1 MATEDRS
8 RKSTK
13 KAVLGRSIRIVGTLA
28 TLALAARLV
37 VPHLHEMKAS
47 AALLAGSAWF
57 ALAAMFG
64 CQLISNLAY
73 GELVHTVLR
82 SAEQSAPRH
91 LVQRAMVAGTCVQRT
106 VPWGSGVSLAVIVG
120 ALRRGGLDA
129 PRATASVIASG
140 MLSSFVLALFL
151 PVTAIVAVLLG
162 AGGGMVAG
170 VIAVAAVVIATAL
183 VARIASKRPALLG
196 AFIEKIFRP
205 ASRGPLKKVIKPQAF
220 AAAVVKAVSGVDQL
234 VSDRRALGRAFFW
247 ALLNWAA
254 DLGVLI
260 AVSVALAPGISLP
273 GLALAFVIGQLVA
286 AVPITPGGVGIVE
299 ATVTAALIAQGAPPA
314 AATVTVLGW
323 RLISHWLP
331 IMVGAVI
338 LPTLGIGQRRN
349 VAAFPV
355 EAADVQKAA

>member
-1 MATEDRS
+1 MTTQS
-8 RKSTK
+8 STTQSPK
-13 KAVLGRSIRIVGTLA
+13 KFPIGRWVRIVGTFA

-37 VPHLHEMKAS
+37 IPHVPEMRAS
-47 AALLAGSAWF
+47 ASLLFSSAWL
-57 ALAAMFG
+57 ALVGMFG

-82 SAEQSAPRH
+82 SAEQPAPRH

-170 VIAVAAVVIATAL
+170 VIAVAGVVIATAL
-183 VARIASKRPALLG
+183 VARIASKHPVLLG
-196 AFIEKIFRP
+196 KFIEKVFGP
-205 ASRGPLKKVIKPQAF
+205 VSRGPLKKVIKPQAF
-220 AAAVVKAVSGVDQL
+220 AAAVVKAVAGVDQL
-234 VSDRRALGRAFFW
+234 VSDRRALAKAFFW

-254 DLGVLI
+254 DLGVLV
-260 AVSVALAPGISLP
+260 AVAVALAPGISLP
-273 GLALAFVIGQLVA
+273 GLGLAFVVGQLVA
-286 AVPITPGGVGIVE
+286 ALPITPGGVGIVE
-299 ATVTAALIAQGAPPA
+299 ATVTAALVAQGADPA

-331 IMVGAVI
+331 IMVGGLI
-338 LPTLGIGQRRN
+338 LPTLGMGQPRR
-349 VAAFPV
+349 VSILPTEPELS
-355 EAADVQKAA
+355 EAA

>member
-1 MATEDRS
+1 MTTQPCTE
-8 RKSTK
+8 KSSK
-13 KAVLGRSIRIVGTLA
+13 KATIVRWIRIVGTLA

-37 VPHLHEMKAS
+37 IPHIAEMRAS
-47 AALLAGSAWF
+47 AALLAGSAWL
-57 ALAAMFG
+57 ALVGMFG
-64 CQLISNLAY
+64 CQLVSNLAY

-82 SAEQSAPRH
+82 SADQSAPRH
-91 LVQRAMVAGTCVQRT
+91 LVQRVMVAGTCVQRT

-151 PVTAIVAVLLG
+151 PLTAVTAVLLG
-162 AGGGMVAG
+162 AGGGMVTG
-170 VIAVAAVVIATAL
+170 VMVVAAIVIATAL

-196 AFIEKIFRP
+196 AFIEKLFRP
-205 ASRGPLKKVIKPQAF
+205 ASRGPLKKIIKPQAF
-220 AAAVVKAVSGVDQL
+220 AAMVVRAVSGVEML
-234 VSDRRALGRAFFW
+234 MSDRRALAKAFFW

-260 AVSVALAPGISLP
+260 AVAVTLAPGISLP

-299 ATVTAALIAQGAPPA
+299 ATVTAALVAQGA
-314 AATVTVLGW
+314 
-323 RLISHWLP
+323 
-331 IMVGAVI
+331 
-338 LPTLGIGQRRN
+338 N
-349 VAAFPV
+349 
-355 EAADVQKAA
+355 

>member
-1 MATEDRS
+1 MTTHEC
-8 RKSTK
+8 TK
-13 KAVLGRSIRIVGTLA
+13 KPTRKTVVVRWARIIGMAA
-28 TLALAARLV
+28 TLGLAARLV
-37 VPHLHEMKAS
+37 IPHVGEMKAS
-47 AALLAGSAWF
+47 ASLLAGSATV
-57 ALAAMFG
+57 ALIGMFG

-106 VPWGSGVSLAVIVG
+106 VPWGSGVSLAVIVS

-151 PVTAIVAVLLG
+151 PITAIVAVLLG

-183 VARIASKRPALLG
+183 VARMASKHPALLG

-205 ASRGPLKKVIKPQAF
+205 ASRGPLKKVIKPVEL

-234 VSDRRALGRAFFW
+234 VSDRRALTKAFFW
-247 ALLNWAA
+247 ALLNWVA
-254 DLGVLI
+254 DLGVLV
-260 AVSVALAPGISLP
+260 AVAVALAPGISLP

-349 VAAFPV
+349 VVALPSAEELAPAA
-355 EAADVQKAA
+355 

>member
-1 MATEDRS
+1 MTTQPSAT
-8 RKSTK
+8 KSPK
-13 KAVLGRSIRIVGTLA
+13 RPAIGRVVRFVGTIG

-37 VPHLHEMKAS
+37 VPHVPEMRAS
-47 AALLAGSAWF
+47 ASLLVNSAWLALAG
-57 ALAAMFG
+57 MFG

-82 SAEQSAPRH
+82 SAEQTAPRH

-183 VARIASKRPALLG
+183 VARLASKHPVVLG
-196 AFIEKIFRP
+196 KFIEKIFSP

-234 VSDRRALGRAFFW
+234 VSDRRALGKAFFW

-338 LPTLGIGQRRN
+338 LPTLGVGQRRPVTQLP
-349 VAAFPV
+349 VADEIAT
-355 EAADVQKAA
+355 AA